1 MMNDVEMPV
10 VEKADA
16 IVVEVALYE
25 AHKRI
30 DNKLTSGLNV
40 RVHVKDVKL
49 IRHFFNHSLFKNVF
63 STEHDFLLECF

>member
-1 MMNDVEMPV
+1 MRNDVEMLV
-10 VEKADA
+10 VVKTDA

-49 IRHFFNHSLFKNVF
+49 IRHFFIHSLSKNVF
-63 STEHDFLLECF
+63 LTEYDFLLECF